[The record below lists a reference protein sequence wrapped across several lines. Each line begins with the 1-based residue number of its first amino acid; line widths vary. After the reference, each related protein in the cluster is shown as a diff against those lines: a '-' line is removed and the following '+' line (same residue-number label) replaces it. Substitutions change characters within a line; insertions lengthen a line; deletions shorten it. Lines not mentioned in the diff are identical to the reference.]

1 MDGCLLEMT
10 NSGSR
15 DCRDKCNVDEVMD
28 VTLEDQKCI
37 CECMND
43 YVRAIYIAE
52 IKLVDLVIIV
62 LCGMSY
68 CIGLR
73 LPLVGHASS
82 RTLGLL
88 LVRGRRICV
97 CKSHHLP
104 ANSSLLILFLP
115 RVRGQT

>member
-73 LPLVGHASS
+73 LPLVGYAPLEH
-82 RTLGLL
+82 
-88 LVRGRRICV
+88 
-97 CKSHHLP
+97 
-104 ANSSLLILFLP
+104 
-115 RVRGQT
+115 